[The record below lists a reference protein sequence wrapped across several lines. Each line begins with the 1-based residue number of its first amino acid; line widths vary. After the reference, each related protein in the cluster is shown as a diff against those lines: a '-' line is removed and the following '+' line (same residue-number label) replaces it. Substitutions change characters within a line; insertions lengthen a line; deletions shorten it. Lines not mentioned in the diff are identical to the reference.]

1 MRKQFTLKEKII
13 MYLDVW
19 ILWVLNAV
27 SDFLWF
33 IDYLVLSLLPF
44 LWKVDTIQFKRP
56 VPLLHELAC
65 KVHNLCMDW
74 WYKMQERRTKMIKE
88 KLDSKVKE

>member
-1 MRKQFTLKEKII
+1 MGKKFTLKEKIV

-33 IDYLVLSLLPF
+33 IDYLVLSFLPF
-44 LWKVDTIQFKRP
+44 LWKVETIQFKRP
-56 VPLLHELAC
+56 VPVLHKLAC
-65 KVHNLCMDW
+65 KMNNICIEWL
-74 WYKMQERRTKMIKE
+74 YKVQERRTKRRE
-88 KLDSKVKE
+88 G